1 MNRRSTKR
9 LVTLAAATGLAVASL
24 TACSAGDGGDQGND
38 GGDVTLTWWHNGTTG
53 PLPDVWEEVAQE
65 FEAEHPGVTV
75 EQTGYQNE
83 ELQRTLIPNALA
95 AGDPPDLFQ
104 VWPGGELRDQVENGY
119 LMPLD
124 DEIPDTIESVGAT
137 VNPWQVDGETYG
149 VPFTF
154 GIEGF
159 WYNTDLFEQAG
170 IDAPPTTLDELVDAV
185 EQLRAAGITPIA
197 VGAGDKWPAA
207 HWWYQFAL
215 HSCSPEA
222 LQTAEAEYDFSD
234 ECWIEAGEQLESFL
248 GVDPFQE
255 GFLGTPAQQGAGSS
269 AGLVANGQ
277 AAMELMGHWNAG
289 VIGGLTPDQQV
300 PEFLGWFPF
309 PGIPGADGD
318 PTAALGG
325 GDGFGCSAEAPPE
338 CAELLEYIMS
348 EEVQAKFA
356 ASGSGIPTVPAA
368 TEALE
373 DPNLKAVA
381 EGLAASSFVQ
391 LWFDTAFGTTV
402 GNAMNEGIVNLFGD
416 AGTPEDVVTKM
427 QDAAATL

>member
-1 MNRRSTKR
+1 
-9 LVTLAAATGLAVASL
+9 
-24 TACSAGDGGDQGND
+24 
-38 GGDVTLTWWHNGTTG
+38 
-53 PLPDVWEEVAQE
+53 
-65 FEAEHPGVTV
+65 
-75 EQTGYQNE
+75 
-83 ELQRTLIPNALA
+83 
-95 AGDPPDLFQ
+95 
-104 VWPGGELRDQVENGY
+104 
-119 LMPLD
+119 
-124 DEIPDTIESVGAT
+124 
-137 VNPWQVDGETYG
+137 
-149 VPFTF
+149 
-154 GIEGF
+154 
-159 WYNTDLFEQAG
+159 
-170 IDAPPTTLDELVDAV
+170 
-185 EQLRAAGITPIA
+185 
-197 VGAGDKWPAA
+197 
-207 HWWYQFAL
+207 
-215 HSCSPEA
+215 
-222 LQTAEAEYDFSD
+222 
-234 ECWIEAGEQLESFL
+234 
-248 GVDPFQE
+248 
-255 GFLGTPAQQGAGSS
+255 
-269 AGLVANGQ
+269 
-277 AAMELMGHWNAG
+277 MELMGHWNAG

>member
-1 MNRRSTKR
+1 MNVRSR
-9 LVTLAAATGLAVASL
+9 MRVFAGVAAAGLAAGALAG
-24 TACSAGDGGDQGND
+24 CSAAADGGGDGGDE
-38 GGDVTLTWWHNGTTG
+38 VTITWWHNATNG
-53 PLPDVWEEVAQE
+53 PLPDVWEEVATE
-65 FEAEHPGVTV
+65 FEEAHPGVNV

-124 DEIPDTIESVGAT
+124 DVITDTVDSVGAT
-137 VNPWQVDGETYG
+137 VGPWQVDGQTYG
-149 VPFTF
+149 IPFTF

-170 IDAPPTTLDELVDAV
+170 VDVPTTFDELIEVVGA
-185 EQLRAAGITPIA
+185 LRDAGITPIA
-197 VGAGDKWPAA
+197 VGAGAGWPAA

-215 HSCSPEA
+215 KSCSPET
-222 LQTAEAEYDFSD
+222 LQAAEAEYDFSD
-234 ECWIEAGEQLESFL
+234 QCWVEAGEQLQEFL
-248 GVDPFQE
+248 AIEPFQE
-255 GFLGTPAQQGAGSS
+255 GFLGTVPQEGAGSS
-269 AGLVANGQ
+269 AGMVANGQ

-289 VIGGLTPDQQV
+289 TIGGLTPDQQV
-300 PEFLGWFPF
+300 PPFLGWFPV
-309 PGIPGADGD
+309 PAIEGAPGD

-325 GDGFGCSAEAPPE
+325 GDGFGCAADAPPE
-338 CAELLEYIMS
+338 CAELLAYIMS
-348 EEVQAKFA
+348 EDVQARFA

-368 TEALE
+368 QSAIE
-373 DPNLKAVA
+373 DENLKAVA
-381 EGLAASSFVQ
+381 AGLAEASFVQ

-402 GNAMNEGIVNLFGD
+402 GNAMNEGIVNLF
-416 AGTPEDVVTKM
+416 AGNGSPEDIVTRM